1 MRLNWADIPGEFY
14 AIAYTFAV
22 AVLIANLSKRY
33 DNKKTALIVGGF
45 GAFLLVIMK
54 VTHGLYGVMFG
65 VLMLFYFA
73 IMTITVKTAC
83 TYDLKTTL
91 YFSVRAFIMGEFI
104 ASFGIQVYY
113 YANLYFKLKLSWL
126 SMYIFV
132 IVVYVLTAA
141 VFYLL
146 EKRFAKRNAELKITK
161 KELVSAALIGFTVFV
176 TSNISYV
183 MEALDY
189 AEIVIEQLFTVR
201 TMVNL
206 GGSAILF
213 AYHSQII
220 ELNSRYEVMYLQ
232 HMLEMQSNNYEVL
245 KQSVEVV
252 NQKYHDLKY
261 TIALLKDEANSEKS
275 TEYLNK
281 MEKDIKAYE
290 ANNKTG
296 NDVLDTIL
304 TAKTLYC
311 QNNGIELT
319 CVADGEMLSFI
330 DPMDLAVLFG
340 NILDNAIESVSKITQ
355 EERKLIHMAI
365 VKQKGFAR
373 IRVENCYEEKPQI
386 EGENFI
392 TSKSDKKYHG
402 FGVKSI
408 KNIVKKYGGSTTIQA
423 ENGWFEIRILIPI
436 SE

>member
-14 AIAYTFAV
+14 AIAYTFAF
-22 AVLIANLSKRY
+22 AVLISNSSRRY

-54 VTHGLYGVMFG
+54 VTHGLYGVIFG
-65 VLMLFYFA
+65 LLMLFYFA

-113 YANLYFKLKLSWL
+113 YANLYFNLKLSWL
-126 SMYIFV
+126 SMYVFV

-146 EKRFAKRNAELKITK
+146 EKRFAKRNVELKITK

>member
-14 AIAYTFAV
+14 AIAYTFAF
-22 AVLIANLSKRY
+22 AVLIANSSRRY

-45 GAFLLVIMK
+45 GAFLLVIMR
-54 VTHGLYGVMFG
+54 VTHGLYGVLFG
-65 VLMLFYFA
+65 VLMLFYLA

-83 TYDLKTTL
+83 TYDFKTTL
-91 YFSVRAFIMGEFI
+91 YFSIRAFIMGEFI
-104 ASFGIQVYY
+104 ASFGIQIYY

-126 SMYIFV
+126 SMYAFV
-132 IVVYVLTAA
+132 IVVYILTATI
-141 VFYLL
+141 FYFL
-146 EKRFAKRNAELKITK
+146 ERRFAKRNAELKITY
-161 KELVSAALIGFTVFV
+161 KELISVALIGFTVFV

-183 MEALDY
+183 MEALEY
-189 AEIVIEQLFTVR
+189 AEIVIEQLYTVR

-261 TIALLKDEANSEKS
+261 TIALLKDEANSQKS

-319 CVADGEMLSFI
+319 CVADGEALSFI

-340 NILDNAIESVSKITQ
+340 NILDNAIESVNKITQ
-355 EERKLIHMAI
+355 KERKLIHVAI

-373 IRVENCYEEKPQI
+373 IRVENCYEEKPKLQ
-386 EGENFI
+386 GENFI

-408 KNIVKKYGGSTTIQA
+408 KNIVRKYGGSTTIQT
-423 ENGWFEIRILIPI
+423 ENGWFEIRILIPV

>member
-45 GAFLLVIMK
+45 GAFLLVVMRA
-54 VTHGLYGVMFG
+54 THGLYGVMFG

-113 YANLYFKLKLSWL
+113 YANLYFNLKLSWL
-126 SMYIFV
+126 SMYVFV

-146 EKRFAKRNAELKITK
+146 EKRFAKRNVELKITK

-355 EERKLIHMAI
+355 EERKLIHMA
-365 VKQKGFAR
+365 VARQKGFAR

>member
-54 VTHGLYGVMFG
+54 VTHGLYGVIFG
-65 VLMLFYFA
+65 LLMLFYFA

-113 YANLYFKLKLSWL
+113 YANLYFNLKLSWL
-126 SMYIFV
+126 SMYVFV

-146 EKRFAKRNAELKITK
+146 EKRFAKRNVELKITK

-355 EERKLIHMAI
+355 EERKLIHMA
-365 VKQKGFAR
+365 VARQKGFAR